1 MYSVE
6 EDLHEA
12 GYPEAVNEVETCISA
27 RRSQQKNSAV
37 QTANTTRTRER
48 YGTASGTSATNVS
61 LTKSRLATIFEIA
74 LGTRN

>member
-48 YGTASGTSATNVS
+48 YRAYAGDVT
-61 LTKSRLATIFEIA
+61 
-74 LGTRN
+74 